1 MEEMKT
7 AFEKKGQKWDE
18 RDEEIF
24 KEVDKNGDG
33 KIAIEE
39 WLKRF
44 KDEVEEEIL
53 KELKKYKENLKAE
66 MLKEFQALDE
76 NGDGFLTKDEIKSAL
91 KINEDKWGCF
101 DEHYFTCLDENDD
114 GKLSFE
120 EWVDMSLADMDCLEM
135 SLRETLFEYDTNGD
149 GFLTK
154 EEMKLV
160 YKKTGRKWETVDDA
174 MFQQM
179 DEDGNGKISIDEYL
193 KFVDKDSSDDDDSD

>member
-1 MEEMKT
+1 MEAELLEQFKELDLNGDGFLTMEEMKT

-33 KIAIEE
+33 KIAIEGACLCLFFNHLNLTNFSLAFPE

-120 EWVDMSLADMDCLEM
+120 GKFYTIKIVILAL
-135 SLRETLFEYDTNGD
+135 
-149 GFLTK
+149 
-154 EEMKLV
+154 KL
-160 YKKTGRKWETVDDA
+160 
-174 MFQQM
+174 
-179 DEDGNGKISIDEYL
+179 L
-193 KFVDKDSSDDDDSD
+193 

>member
-1 MEEMKT
+1 MAKSPLKVLV
-7 AFEKKGQKWDE
+7 FVLFSSPQFDE
-18 RDEEIF
+18 F
-24 KEVDKNGDG
+24 FP
-33 KIAIEE
+33 E

-101 DEHYFTCLDENDD
+101 DEHYFACLDENDD

-120 EWVDMSLADMDCLEM
+120 
-135 SLRETLFEYDTNGD
+135 
-149 GFLTK
+149 
-154 EEMKLV
+154 
-160 YKKTGRKWETVDDA
+160 
-174 MFQQM
+174 
-179 DEDGNGKISIDEYL
+179 GKFYL
-193 KFVDKDSSDDDDSD
+193 SKIVI

>member
-1 MEEMKT
+1 MEAELLEQFKELDLNGDGFLTMEEMKT

-120 EWVDMSLADMDCLEM
+120 GKFYTKKIVILAL
-135 SLRETLFEYDTNGD
+135 
-149 GFLTK
+149 
-154 EEMKLV
+154 KL
-160 YKKTGRKWETVDDA
+160 
-174 MFQQM
+174 
-179 DEDGNGKISIDEYL
+179 L
-193 KFVDKDSSDDDDSD
+193 